1 MSMIKPIATA
11 AAVAFLG
18 LAATACSHAPFGS
31 QSSSAGSSAS
41 QQCAGL
47 SEPERTA
54 CMNGD
59 TSQHSGNRAT
69 GGAGG
74 GSTGAPGM
82 AGTSGGASGGM
93 R

>member
-1 MSMIKPIATA
+1 MTRPIAA
-11 AAVAFLG
+11 AAAALLA
-18 LAATACSHAPFGS
+18 LAATACSHGPLAT
-31 QSSSAGSSAS
+31 QSSSAGSSYRT

-47 SEPERTA
+47 SNPERQD
-54 CMNGD
+54 CLNGD

-74 GSTGAPGM
+74 SSTGAPGM